1 MAGHDGRVAP
11 RPKMTPS
18 ARGKQDYFDAG
29 MDLLGSGGVG
39 AVTIA
44 RLCQALG
51 VTKGS
56 FYHHFTGVEDYRT
69 QLLVHWS
76 TEREQQVTA
85 AAAASTDPYERL
97 DLLRDSSVSLHHEA
111 EAAIRAWS
119 RIDADAWQ
127 VRATVDAAREHTV
140 AQAFEAVGVPP
151 DRAEF
156 FGRLAVVVLVGA
168 QHRAETTDRAALL
181 EMYSWLEAMALA
193 TAAEPAPA
201 GQRRSSARTASS
213 GRGGANR

>member
-1 MAGHDGRVAP
+1 M
-11 RPKMTPS
+11 S
-18 ARGKQDYFDAG
+18 AKGKQDYFDAG

-44 RLCQALG
+44 RLCQSLG

-76 TEREQQVTA
+76 TERERQVTA

-97 DLLRDSSVSLHHEA
+97 DLLRDSSISLHHEA

-119 RIDADAWQ
+119 RTDADAWR

-140 AQAFEAVGVPP
+140 AQAFMAVGVPP
-151 DRAEF
+151 ERAEF

-168 QHRAETTDRAALL
+168 QHRAETTDRVALH

-201 GQRRSSARTASS
+201 GQRRAVRSARTASS

>member
-1 MAGHDGRVAP
+1 VAP
-11 RPKMTPS
+11 R
-18 ARGKQDYFDAG
+18 ARTTLPAKGKQDYFDAG

-76 TEREQQVTA
+76 TEREHQVA
-85 AAAASTDPYERL
+85 AAAEASTDPYERL

-119 RIDADAWQ
+119 RTDADAWQ

-140 AQAFEAVGVPP
+140 AQAFMAVGVPP
-151 DRAEF
+151 ERAEF

-168 QHRAETTDRAALL
+168 QHRAETTDRAELHQ
-181 EMYSWLEAMALA
+181 MYSWLEEMALA
-193 TAAEPAPA
+193 TAGQPAPLTPV
-201 GQRRSSARTASS
+201 RTSAR
-213 GRGGANR
+213 GRGGAKK

>member
-1 MAGHDGRVAP
+1 M
-11 RPKMTPS
+11 S
-18 ARGKQDYFDAG
+18 AKGKHDYFEAG

-44 RLCQALG
+44 RLCAALG

-76 TEREQQVTA
+76 TEREQQVVA
-85 AAAASTDPYERL
+85 AAAAATDPHERL

-119 RIDADAWQ
+119 RVDADAWQ
-127 VRATVDAAREHTV
+127 VRAAVDAAREQAV
-140 AQAFEAVGVPP
+140 AQAFVDVGVPP
-151 DRAEF
+151 HRAAF

-168 QHRAETTDRAALL
+168 QHREETTDRAELHA
-181 EMYSWLEAMALA
+181 MYSWLEEMALA
-193 TAAEPAPA
+193 TAIEAGVEPVQRRSV
-201 GQRRSSARTASS
+201 GRRSSARTSS
-213 GRGGANR
+213 AARGTAKR